1 MYAKKKIIKNIV
13 KKWFK
18 VFLSYYY
25 YSFFINFLKI
35 IWKPFKNHIKN
46 LFNFFLI
53 IIRMEQLR
61 QQNALDTLLD
71 LEKRK
76 ELKNIK
82 REDDIIKDVKNLFR
96 LRNEIEHLKILE
108 IFLNFIK
115 EIKQQKTEWLG
126 ILGIILSRKKKI
138 IISQ

>member
-1 MYAKKKIIKNIV
+1 
-13 KKWFK
+13 
-18 VFLSYYY
+18 
-25 YSFFINFLKI
+25 
-35 IWKPFKNHIKN
+35 
-46 LFNFFLI
+46 
-53 IIRMEQLR
+53 MEQLR

-115 EIKQQKTEWLG
+115 EIKQRKTE
-126 ILGIILSRKKKI
+126 
-138 IISQ
+138 

>member
-1 MYAKKKIIKNIV
+1 
-13 KKWFK
+13 
-18 VFLSYYY
+18 
-25 YSFFINFLKI
+25 
-35 IWKPFKNHIKN
+35 
-46 LFNFFLI
+46 
-53 IIRMEQLR
+53 MEQLR

-96 LRNEIEHLKILE
+96 LRNELVHLKILE

-115 EIKQQKTEWLG
+115 EIKQRKTE
-126 ILGIILSRKKKI
+126 
-138 IISQ
+138 

>member
-1 MYAKKKIIKNIV
+1 
-13 KKWFK
+13 
-18 VFLSYYY
+18 
-25 YSFFINFLKI
+25 
-35 IWKPFKNHIKN
+35 
-46 LFNFFLI
+46 
-53 IIRMEQLR
+53 MEQLR

-115 EIKQQKTEWLG
+115 ELKQRKTE
-126 ILGIILSRKKKI
+126 
-138 IISQ
+138 

>member
-1 MYAKKKIIKNIV
+1 
-13 KKWFK
+13 
-18 VFLSYYY
+18 
-25 YSFFINFLKI
+25 
-35 IWKPFKNHIKN
+35 
-46 LFNFFLI
+46 
-53 IIRMEQLR
+53 MEQLR
-61 QQNALDTLLD
+61 QENALNTLLD

-115 EIKQQKTEWLG
+115 ELKQRKTE
-126 ILGIILSRKKKI
+126 
-138 IISQ
+138 